1 MKLQDMIKAYIDEG
15 YDTVQAQARVSQ
27 DVVILN
33 IAASPLKR
41 NVTIKGGVVMHNLSH
56 DNRRISILILCIM
69 RFLMIP

>member
-1 MKLQDMIKAYIDEG
+1 MPDRFLRYYTKGDFVMKLQDMIKTYIDEG

-41 NVTIKGGVVMHNLSH
+41 NVTIKGGVVMHNQ
-56 DNRRISILILCIM
+56 SIA
-69 RFLMIP
+69 